1 MLNTLFLSPRLP
13 ISRIPRRAPA
23 IFPWQMAVCLSA
35 ASVRIRLSMYGAKF
49 LFLVCTVHCNPR
61 LDGVDN
67 VAWTCT
73 RPPHALVLE
82 TFFRLES
89 QVNSQLQS
97 LTDDGRSREEIE
109 GTDINSCKLQHDG
122 KGNLPMKQNECRARA
137 PLPSLFSFYID
148 SFSFYNRGPEPIIF
162 NAFTILSYSTAHA
175 ALASGLVPSSFSRWE
190 ICIALITSLLACR
203 ARIRLSIT

>member
-1 MLNTLFLSPRLP
+1 MANGCLLVRGVRPHSPFNVRREVSFLS
-13 ISRIPRRAPA
+13 
-23 IFPWQMAVCLSA
+23 
-35 ASVRIRLSMYGAKF
+35 
-49 LFLVCTVHCNPR
+49 VHCALQSPTR
-61 LDGVDN
+61 RRGQCCLDLHTASARARSRN
-67 VAWTCT
+67 LLSIRIA
-73 RPPHALVLE
+73 R
-82 TFFRLES
+82 
-89 QVNSQLQS
+89 VNSQLQS